1 MDALL
6 ERLALPR
13 LAEAQM
19 AEIAFAAVLALL
31 ALGGG
36 WLVRRYL
43 GPRLSDWLDG
53 RDLPGQGPLANRAP
67 PFFGWLAALILAA
80 TAGAL
85 RIWDPYAALLL
96 GIIVAFA
103 AAATA
108 RNLVIGVGLGAG
120 PALVAA
126 GGVFVAL
133 LSHTVGGLTSLQQ
146 RLEAVGFTI
155 GRFHFSLL
163 SAVHIALTLL
173 VLFLLVRI
181 GNRIVHRFVRGDGG
195 RELDATQQLLIE
207 KIAGVVILVAAFFV
221 GVDLLGIDLTAFAV
235 FSGALGLAVGFGLQ
249 KTVGNLIA
257 GIILLMDR
265 SIKPGDVVVIAD
277 SVGRVNKIG
286 VRAVSVITRDGME
299 HLVPNEL
306 MMTERVE
313 NWSYSNLEVRVRI
326 KVGVSYDADLH
337 LAQKLMIEAAAAAPR
352 VLTDPAPVCWV
363 TGFGN
368 SSVDHELRF
377 WIRDP
382 EGGLGNIKGH
392 VFMGIWDRFKEAG
405 IELPYPQRD
414 LHLRSLSP
422 EALDA
427 IGTALGERQNG
438 KAPAP
443 QDAERALD
451 KSRD

>member
-1 MDALL
+1 MIAPLL
-6 ERLALPR
+6 ERLGLPR
-13 LAEAQM
+13 LAEAQI
-19 AEIAFAAVLALL
+19 AEIGFAGALAGLALF
-31 ALGGG
+31 GG

-67 PFFGWLAALILAA
+67 PFFGWLSALLLVA
-80 TAGAL
+80 TARGLHA
-85 RIWDPYAALLL
+85 WDPYAALLL
-96 GIIVAFA
+96 DCVVAFA
-103 AAATA
+103 AAATV
-108 RNLVIGVGLGAG
+108 RNLVVGVGVGRG

-126 GGVFVAL
+126 AVTFVAL
-133 LSHTVGGLTSLQQ
+133 LSHSMGGLTSLQH
-146 RLEAVGFTI
+146 RLDAIGFTI

-163 SAVHIALTLL
+163 AAVHILLTLL
-173 VLFLLVRI
+173 ILFLLVRI
-181 GNRIVHRFVRGDGG
+181 GNRVVHRLVRGNGA

-207 KIAGVVILVAAFFV
+207 KIAGVVILVAAFFI
-221 GVDLLGIDLTAFAV
+221 GIDLLGIDLTAFAV

-249 KTVGNLIA
+249 KTFGNLIA

-313 NWSYSNLEVRVRI
+313 NWSYSNREVRVRI

-352 VLTDPAPVCWV
+352 VLTDPAPVCWI

-382 EGGLGNIKGH
+382 ESGLGNIKGH

-427 IGTALGERQNG
+427 IGAARDE

-443 QDAERALD
+443 QDAERAPD
-451 KSRD
+451 NGG